1 MGKLPTMRSD
11 NSEILP
17 YNFKDYFVFIGTEKL
32 SDHPN
37 FCMFNHWHDE
47 TEIIVPLKGHMTYNI
62 NGDLIKPNSLR
73 FFRRQH
79 RLCLHLC
86 TVAPDGSVRDKR
98 I

>member
-62 NGDLIKPNSLR
+62 NGDLIKLSPGKGVFVNSN
-73 FFRRQH
+73 
-79 RLCLHLC
+79 
-86 TVAPDGSVRDKR
+86 
-98 I
+98 